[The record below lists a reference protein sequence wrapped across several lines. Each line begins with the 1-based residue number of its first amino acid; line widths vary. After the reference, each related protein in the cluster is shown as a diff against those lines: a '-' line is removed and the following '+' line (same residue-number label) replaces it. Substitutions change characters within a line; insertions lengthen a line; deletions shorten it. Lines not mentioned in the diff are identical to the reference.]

1 MSPADAFALLVKLT
15 EPDHVSDFTD
25 VLIQLAIAAD
35 GHESE
40 PVREAAEGKAEAL
53 LTELADALA
62 AELALREQ
70 VAA

>member
-35 GHESE
+35 DHESE
-40 PVREAAEGKAEAL
+40 PVRAVAEGKAGAL
-53 LTELADALA
+53 LAELADAVA
-62 AELALREQ
+62 AEMAPREQ
-70 VAA
+70 VPA

>member
-1 MSPADAFALLVKLT
+1 MSPESVRVLLVKLT

-25 VLIQLAIAAD
+25 VLMLRGIAAD

-53 LTELADALA
+53 LGELADALA

-70 VAA
+70 VPA